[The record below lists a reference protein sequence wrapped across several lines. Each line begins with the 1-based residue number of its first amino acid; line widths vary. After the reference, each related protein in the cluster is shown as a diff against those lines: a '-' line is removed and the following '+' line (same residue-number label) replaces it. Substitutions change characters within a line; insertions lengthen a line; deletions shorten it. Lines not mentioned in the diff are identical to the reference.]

1 MRFAPQVQ
9 RRGKRDEE
17 VTRVCEIGSTI
28 DLGSELGMREEDL
41 RELVQAGEVQ
51 DALEQRCWEEAF
63 WNE

>member
-1 MRFAPQVQ
+1 M
-9 RRGKRDEE
+9 
-17 VTRVCEIGSTI
+17 CEIDSTI
-28 DLGSELGMREEDL
+28 DLGAELGMREEDL